1 MKKRTP
7 IFKLGSLTDLN
18 KKQNIQKSLYNHILS
33 EVKANVSSSKKSIVI
48 AHIQDNKDYYDIT
61 LDRED
66 FKSNLMTIMSYHEVQ
81 EDYEKCSEIQSIIS
95 KLQ

>member
-66 FKSNLMTIMSYHEVQ
+66 FKSNLMTIMSYHEAQ